1 MDAPK
6 SYYLYSP
13 SEPLAG
19 VVAGLY
25 GVSFCIT
32 LWQIIRKKAWVW
44 LFMLLAI
51 ASKSTFG
58 QMRGMSVNRRC
69 SGDHRLRSSSRIRYQ
84 ADRKRALRPSIHAC
98 DPTPSLDG
106 RCHLCYLR

>member
-1 MDAPK
+1 MKLELYKVWTQMQFETIHTIRSQFFSYKHHLEQSAIMDAPK
-6 SYYLYSP
+6 SYYLYNP

-51 ASKSTFG
+51 ASK
-58 QMRGMSVNRRC
+58 
-69 SGDHRLRSSSRIRYQ
+69 
-84 ADRKRALRPSIHAC
+84 
-98 DPTPSLDG
+98 
-106 RCHLCYLR
+106 